1 MDRAPYKV
9 HLEVQAVLD
18 AFDQQASSKDLE
30 ALEVG
35 PPYPAREVDAVERE
49 LTALLPAPMR
59 DFLLR
64 HGRVR
69 AWDVATTIALPKLV
83 AKSRSLTETLVR
95 GKKFEP
101 SRYPYL
107 APLRAGDAVAVIV
120 GTTDA
125 ASVGYSFILASK
137 SRRDDSQFWFFWRDE
152 YVLEEVAADLPR
164 MARTRSSASPS
175 PAPPRSREAG
185 ARVSSRCPNS

>member
-83 AKSRSLTETLVR
+83 AESRSLTETLVR

-101 SRYPYL
+101 SRFIRTWRRCARATPSPSSS
-107 APLRAGDAVAVIV
+107 APP
-120 GTTDA
+120 T
-125 ASVGYSFILASK
+125 
-137 SRRDDSQFWFFWRDE
+137 
-152 YVLEEVAADLPR
+152 PR
-164 MARTRSSASPS
+164 PSATRSSSPASPAATTANS
-175 PAPPRSREAG
+175 GSSGATSTSSRRSRPTSPDG
-185 ARVSSRCPNS
+185 SNSFLGVALACAAEE